1 MYLSRLELFGFK
13 SFPHKLSLEV
23 GSGITCIVGPNGC
36 GKTNVIDAIRWCLGE
51 QSTKMLR
58 SDKMEDVIF
67 SGTKDEPALSMAE
80 VSLVFSNEDGQLPV
94 EYSEVSVTRRLFRS
108 GESEYLMNNQVCR
121 LKDVVD
127 LFLNTGL
134 GADSYSL
141 IESKMIDTILS
152 EDPSIRR
159 SLFEEAAGVA
169 KYRLQKRTAQRRME
183 ATTEDLLRLQ
193 DIVSELEKRL
203 RSLKRQASKARVYE
217 KFSLELKEIDLK
229 VAALDRDRLR
239 SRAEQLQAGIAQWQD
254 KRSELTARLEVQ
266 EGEITSA
273 REALEAN
280 ESQIGQLQEEINS
293 LSEQL
298 QQRENRQ
305 AVIKERRAGIEL
317 AMERRE
323 TEIKGLMSSISQYDQ
338 QIKTLQEGLNKSSD
352 DLAARTE
359 QMKIRED
366 ELSRM
371 ESDLTSAKLA
381 LSEARRELME
391 SLKQEADGREQLSLL
406 ENRYGNA
413 VSELDRLR
421 QESDK
426 LRRQLEDGSL
436 ETTRLNEKH
445 DAQRRALQVLAEERL
460 RLKQKSVEWQK
471 QLLSSGD
478 VLREASAVLSG
489 LKREKDLLE
498 GLQQKYE
505 GFGQGVQYL
514 VSRKGELS
522 GELKPLAEL
531 IETEP
536 GYQAAVEAALAESL
550 QWLAVEDPDQMRA
563 ALSLMRS
570 GRNGKA
576 TLICPA
582 RVSSGTSPE
591 PGEAGTRGPAA
602 AFVRCQEKHRAMIGA
617 LLADV
622 LVVENLDDADGLTS
636 RHPGKRLVSLAGEVL
651 HPHGAIEA
659 GQLPEGQIGL
669 LQRKE
674 RMEQLASEIAQAAEG
689 AAREEAAIRNLR
701 GRLEELE
708 KQLEEIER
716 ETARY
721 QGEVAASET
730 ALAKHSTT
738 IEASR
743 GRLAQIEERSRT
755 LQEGLAGL
763 EKQLN
768 ESRGSFLE
776 ISESNKD
783 ENGSLSQREQEVSAR
798 EAARDRLAA
807 EAGAQR
813 LELGRVQAAVERIR
827 QEAANQEGRKKEALD
842 RIQALRSEDESG
854 FSAIAELQKDAERL
868 GVEIEGL
875 TARRQGLLNRREEMQ
890 RASQS
895 SLSRLK
901 QAESVMHHSRV
912 ENEDLGARL
921 SQAQIELGSVRNELD
936 NISGRLKADYET
948 DMESLEAP
956 AEMNLEESRSR
967 VEDLRHRLKK
977 LGPVNFAAFQE
988 LQDEEASYAFKTKQ
1002 RDDVLAAKEDLASTI
1017 RKIDETA
1024 RSQFLETFAAIKRGF
1039 GQIFQRLFVG
1049 GEADLKL
1056 TGSDDPLEAEI
1067 EILATPEGKSM
1078 KSIRLLSGGEKA
1090 MTATALLFGIYL
1102 VKPAPFCVLDELDAP
1117 LDDANV
1123 QRFCAMLRDFASGT
1137 QFLVITHNKRT
1148 MEVADRLY
1156 GVTMEKNGISK
1167 VVSVKFD

>member
-67 SGTKDEPALSMAE
+67 SGSQDEPALSMAE
-80 VSLVFSNEDGQLPV
+80 VSLVFSNEDGLLPV
-94 EYSEVSVTRRLFRS
+94 EYNEVSVTRRLFRS
-108 GESEYLMNNQVCR
+108 GESEYLMNNQACR

-217 KFSLELKEIDLK
+217 KFSQELKEIDLK
-229 VAALDRDRLR
+229 VAALDRDRLTAQ
-239 SRAEQLQAGIAQWQD
+239 AEQLKTDIAQWQE
-254 KRSELTARLEVQ
+254 KRGELTARLEVQ
-266 EGEITSA
+266 EGEITAA

-280 ESQIGQLQEEINS
+280 ESQIGQLQQEINS

-323 TEIKGLMSSISQYDQ
+323 KDIRELMASIGQYDQ
-338 QIKTLQEGLNKSSD
+338 QIRSLQNGLQSSAD
-352 DLAARTE
+352 SLSAQSE
-359 QMKIRED
+359 QLKKKEAD
-366 ELSRM
+366 LSRV

-391 SLKQEADGREQLSLL
+391 SLKLEADGREQLSLL
-406 ENRYGNA
+406 ESRYGNA

-421 QESDK
+421 QEADR
-426 LRRQLEDGSL
+426 LRRELEDGGL
-436 ETTRLNEKH
+436 AGTRLAEKH

-471 QLLSSGD
+471 QLVASGD
-478 VLREASAVLSG
+478 ALREASAALSG
-489 LKREKDLLE
+489 LRKEKDLLE
-498 GLQQKYE
+498 GLRNKHE

-514 VSRKGELS
+514 LSRQGDLN
-522 GELKPLAEL
+522 GGLKPLAEL
-531 IETEP
+531 VEAEP
-536 GYQAAVEAALAESL
+536 GYQAAIEAALSESL
-550 QWLAVEDPDQMRA
+550 QWLAMEEPEQLKA
-563 ALSLMRS
+563 ALGLMRS

-576 TLICPA
+576 TLICPGLA
-582 RVSSGTSPE
+582 PAVPSPE
-591 PGEAGTRGPAA
+591 AAGSRGPAA
-602 AFVRCQEKHRAMIGA
+602 SFVRCQEKHRAMIEA

-622 LVVENLDDADGLTS
+622 LIVESLDDPNRLMA

-669 LQRKE
+669 LQRRDRIE
-674 RMEQLASEIAQAAEG
+674 RLASEIAQAAERTS
-689 AAREEAAIRNLR
+689 REEAAIKSLR
-701 GRLEELE
+701 GKLEELE
-708 KQLEEIER
+708 KQLEEIEK
-716 ETARY
+716 EAVRY
-721 QGEVAASET
+721 QSEVAASET
-730 ALAKHSTT
+730 ALTKHSTT
-738 IEASR
+738 MEASR
-743 GRLAQIEERSRT
+743 DRLGQIEGMAMS

-763 EKQLN
+763 EQQLN
-768 ESRGSFLE
+768 ASRSSFLE

-783 ENGSLSQREQEVSAR
+783 ENGILSQRDREV
-798 EAARDRLAA
+798 AAKESERDRLAA

-813 LELGRVQAAVERIR
+813 LELSRAQAAVERMR
-827 QEAANQEGRKKEALD
+827 QEAANQEERKKEALD
-842 RIQALRSEDESG
+842 RIQVMRAEDEAG
-854 FSAIAELQKDAERL
+854 FSAIAGLQKDAESL
-868 GVEIEGL
+868 GVEIESL
-875 TARRQGLLNRREEMQ
+875 AARRQGLLNQREEMQ
-890 RASQS
+890 RASQG
-895 SLSRLK
+895 SLARLK
-901 QAESVMHHSRV
+901 QAESVMHHSRL
-912 ENEDLGARL
+912 ENEELGSRL
-921 SQAQIELGSVRNELD
+921 SQAQIELGSVRNELE
-936 NISGRLKADYET
+936 NISGRLKTDYEA
-948 DMESLEAP
+948 DLEALVAP
-956 AEMNLEESRSR
+956 ADVNLEESRNR
-967 VEDLRHRLKK
+967 ADDLRHRLKK

-988 LQDEEASYAFKTKQ
+988 LQEEEANYAFKTRQ
-1002 RDDVLAAKEDLASTI
+1002 RDDVLAAKEDLANTI

-1123 QRFCAMLRDFASGT
+1123 QRFCAMLKDFATGT

-1156 GVTMEKNGISK
+1156 GVTMEKKGVSK